1 MGHKERLINL
11 IKQKDGLV
19 ITREA
24 EMLGIPRKYLSIFA
38 KEGLLERVAHGV
50 YVSPETFEDEMYIL
64 QARDSKAIFSHDTAL
79 YLHDLTDRDP
89 LEYSVTIPTGYNGSR
104 LREAGINVYS
114 IKKDLHEL
122 GVIELKTQFGRPIK
136 AYNKER
142 TICDIVR
149 NRNNMDIAVL
159 NEALK
164 RYMGSKGKNIS
175 LLLKYAKELG
185 VQNII
190 RKYMEILQ

>member
-64 QARDSKAIFSHDTAL
+64 QARASKAIFSHDTAL

-164 RYMGSKGKNIS
+164 RYMGRKGKNIS